1 MDELLGSDL
10 IWVWI
15 AALLTIMVYSY
26 LLGDNP
32 LYRLAEHAFI
42 GSSVAYAV
50 VVVFHSVLGP
60 LLFVPLTSDETGQ
73 KLLAVVPL
81 VLGLLLLTKLKTSW
95 AWLGNFSVAFLLGVG
110 AALAIGGALLGSIL
124 PQVRATIN
132 AIDLSGDAIDI
143 PDLLKGLVIVGGTL
157 STLLYFHFTAGD
169 KGGLSGIG
177 TGLIR
182 VWARVG
188 RWFIMIAFGAIF
200 ANMVMARISL
210 LIGRVQF
217 LLDSLSLLLGSFGL

>member
-1 MDELLGSDL
+1 MGELLGSDF

-32 LYRLAEHAFI
+32 LYRLAEHVFI

-50 VVVFHSVLGP
+50 VVVVHGVLDP
-60 LLFVPLTSDETGQ
+60 LLLLPLTSGETGER
-73 KLLAVVPL
+73 LLAVVPL
-81 VLGLLLLTKLKTSW
+81 VLGLLLWAKLKTSW

-110 AALAIGGALLGSIL
+110 AALAIGGVLLGSIL
-124 PQVRATIN
+124 PQVRATVN
-132 AIDLSGDAIDI
+132 AIDLSNLGN
-143 PDLLKGLVIVGGTL
+143 GLIIVIGTL
-157 STLLYFHFTAGD
+157 STLLYFHFAAGA

-177 TGLIR
+177 AGFIR
-182 VWARVG
+182 AWARFG
-188 RWFIMIAFGAIF
+188 RWFIMIAFGAMF

-217 LLDSLSLLLGSFGL
+217 LLDVFGL